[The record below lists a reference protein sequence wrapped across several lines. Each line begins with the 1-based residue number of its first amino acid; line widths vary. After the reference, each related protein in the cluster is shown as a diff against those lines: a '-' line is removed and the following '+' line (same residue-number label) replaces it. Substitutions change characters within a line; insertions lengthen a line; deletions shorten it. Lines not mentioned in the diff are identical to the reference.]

1 MTDRLREQG
10 DRLVAKTD
18 AREIVDYPFVRHDD
32 LSMDP
37 VYRDIQGKPPFR
49 AQLDYGE
56 PIWILT
62 RYHDVKTAYGDR
74 RFGKAL
80 GLGRDR
86 PRMHEMAVPD
96 DPTMLVNMD
105 PPDQTR
111 VRRLTASAFS
121 PAQIR
126 GMTGWIEGMTAALLD
141 DIEAAGRG
149 ADYMSLFAWRLP
161 LQVITGILGA
171 PQDEI
176 PLFRRWVDEMTG
188 VDSTREQR
196 ASAHHELTAHL
207 RELIAERRAHAT
219 DDLLSVLVQAR
230 DDDDRLSED
239 ELVSLS
245 MTLFLGGFETTA
257 AQLGSTV
264 WTLMAHRHLWEEL
277 QADPDLLPA
286 AMEELRRWIPSFRH
300 GGPMIRWANE
310 DVELS
315 SGLVIPAG
323 DPVLPEHHV
332 ANRDETVFPHGWELD
347 FHREAPEP
355 HLSLAWGAHR
365 CMGAHLANLEIE
377 VALKA
382 LLARFPALDLAV
394 APQDVTWSP
403 STFLRSAAAL
413 PLTW

>member
-1 MTDRLREQG
+1 
-10 DRLVAKTD
+10 VAKTD
-18 AREIVDYPFVRHDD
+18 ARDTVDYPLVRHDD

-37 VYRDIQGKPPFR
+37 VYREIQGKPPFR
-49 AQLDYGE
+49 AQLAYGE
-56 PIWILT
+56 PIWVLT

-74 RFGKAL
+74 RFGKAR

-86 PRMHEMAVPD
+86 PRMHAMAVPD

-111 VRRLTASAFS
+111 VRRLTSSAFS

-126 GMTGWIEGMTAALLD
+126 DMTGWIEGMTAALLD
-141 DIEAAGRG
+141 DIESAGRG

-171 PQDEI
+171 PQEEI

-188 VDSTREQR
+188 VDSTLQQR

-207 RELIAERRAHAT
+207 RDLIAERRAHAT
-219 DDLLSVLVQAR
+219 DDLLSMLVQAR
-230 DDDDRLSED
+230 DNDDRLSED

-277 QADPDLLPA
+277 KADPDLLPA
-286 AMEELRRWIPSFRH
+286 AMEELWRWIPSFRH
-300 GGPMIRWANE
+300 GGPMIRWANA

-315 SGLVIPAG
+315 FGVVIPAG
-323 DPVLPEHHV
+323 DPVLPEHEV
-332 ANRDETVFPHGWELD
+332 ANRDETVFPHGWALD

-377 VALKA
+377 VALRA
-382 LLARFPALDLAV
+382 LLERFPTLDLAV
-394 APQDVTWSP
+394 APGDVKWSP

-413 PLTW
+413 PLAW